1 MSFTSKKIPFD
12 LNNPKDIKISLDS
25 VLFFSSLHFGDNDT
39 TGAIAGAWYGALYGF
54 SQFDENKLNQLEF
67 NKDQLEL
74 MKFYIDRYN
83 AIMAGQA
90 NGDEHRMFEKAE
102 KIAKDAVA

>member
-1 MSFTSKKIPFD
+1 MEK
-12 LNNPKDIKISLDS
+12 NNKD
-25 VLFFSSLHFGDNDT
+25 
-39 TGAIAGAWYGALYGF
+39 
-54 SQFDENKLNQLEF
+54 QLEF

-102 KIAKDAVA
+102 KIAREQKINLTQYMDEYMGREPIQN